1 MAKTSVTARQKK
13 KERMVSQYAAKRAEL
28 KRVLSDPATTDE
40 QFYAA
45 QRKLTAQVMGRKGV
59 TGTAVGRDGGRP
71 CLKVYVSGASAKSGL
86 PGSVDGF
93 PVVVEISGKI
103 ERL

>member
-1 MAKTSVTARQKK
+1 
-13 KERMVSQYAAKRAEL
+13 MVAEDAGL
-28 KRVLSDPATTDE
+28 R
-40 QFYAA
+40 AA
-45 QRKLTAQVMGRKGV
+45 QRKLTAQVMGRRGV

-71 CLKVYVSGASAKSGL
+71 CLKVYVSDASAKSGL
-86 PGSVDGF
+86 PGSVDGY